1 MPLSGT
7 LSTMNLSDILQ
18 WLQASRK
25 SGDLSL
31 TVNLT
36 DTVLRFKEGDVEA
49 MQGGGALQRDLG
61 QQLVASGLI
70 KDEVLLD
77 TMQKSGPDK
86 SLSDALLA
94 QGLIDQ
100 QALHKAQKNRAM
112 EHLLD
117 LFFSEVGS
125 FHFVEI
131 GSSED
136 LLTPLQLDD
145 DNFFTNRIETRSLLL
160 EGMRRVDEWRR
171 IREAFASDYTV
182 IRAVPEQQSSNPVWV
197 LLDQEKVPISCGE
210 ICLRLGGRRFEVY
223 QAMYRA
229 FQLGLVEAEDSDVSN
244 PRSGSN
250 QSGQLLVDSARLLL
264 DEGQFTEAI
273 ELLNIA
279 NDSAAYNP
287 EIHSLLRQAQN
298 KQLAALYEEIP
309 PHSRPLLNKQSPLQL
324 QMDLS
329 PRERYLAA
337 RLDGRWD
344 VATLAMATPLGEIET
359 LRALKKFLHAGQ
371 LKLLFK

>member
-7 LSTMNLSDILQ
+7 LATMNLSDILQ

-61 QQLVASGLI
+61 QELVASGI
-70 KDEVLLD
+70 IDDEVLLS
-77 TMQKSGPDK
+77 TMQSCGPDK
-86 SLSDALLA
+86 SLSEALLA
-94 QGLIDQ
+94 QGLIDAESLQ
-100 QALHKAQKNRAM
+100 KAQKDRAI

-117 LFFSEVGS
+117 LFFTAAGS
-125 FHFVEI
+125 FHFVET

-136 LLTPLQLDD
+136 LLTPLQVDEEH
-145 DNFFTNRIETRSLLL
+145 FFTTRIETRGLLL

-171 IREAFASDYTV
+171 IREAFSSDYTV
-182 IRAVPEQQSSNPVWV
+182 IRAVAGEQSSNPVW
-197 LLDQEKVPISCGE
+197 LLLNEEEKPLSCGE

-229 FQLGLVEAEDSDVSN
+229 FQLGLVEAEDKDIVA
-244 PRSGSN
+244 REGSTN
-250 QSGQLLVDSARLLL
+250 QSGQMLVDSARLLL
-264 DEGQFTEAI
+264 GEGQFTEAI

-279 NDSAAYNP
+279 NDSGAHNP
-287 EIHSLLRQAQN
+287 ETLSLLRQAQN
-298 KQLAALYEEIP
+298 QQLASLYEQIP
-309 PHSRPLLNKQSPLQL
+309 PHSRPELKQNSLLQQ
-324 QMDLS
+324 QMELS

-344 VATLAMATPLGEIET
+344 VATLAMATPLGELET
-359 LRALKKFLHAGQ
+359 LRALKKFLHAG
-371 LKLLFK
+371 LLDLLLD